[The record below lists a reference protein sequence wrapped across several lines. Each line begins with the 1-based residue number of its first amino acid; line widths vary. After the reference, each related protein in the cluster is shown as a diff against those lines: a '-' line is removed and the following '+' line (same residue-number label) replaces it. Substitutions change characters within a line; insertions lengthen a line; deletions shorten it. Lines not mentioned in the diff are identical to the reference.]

1 MWILFAT
8 SGLPWQKLPHGRII
22 LYFLMSL
29 NIKNAEVER
38 LAGEVA
44 YMAKETK
51 TEAIRRALLERKARL
66 AIRPQSES
74 RKNRL
79 LRVLERRIWPGVP
92 AGVLGR
98 AITKA
103 EEEEILGFGPDG
115 V

>member
-1 MWILFAT
+1 ME
-8 SGLPWQKLPHGRII
+8 K
-22 LYFLMSL
+22 
-29 NIKNAEVER
+29 

-51 TEAIRRALLERKARL
+51 TEAIRRALLERKALL

-79 LRVLERRIWPGVP
+79 LKVLERRIWPGVP
-92 AGVLGR
+92 ADVLGR
-98 AITKA
+98 RIAKTA
-103 EEEEILGFGPDG
+103 EEEIVGYGPDG